1 MGGERRLSAPCQG
14 LCIEG
19 GGESP
24 RSKRNA
30 MVRVAVLSERAGFRW
45 IAIAAGRVERRS
57 HFRLSVFAPSL
68 ETA

>member
-1 MGGERRLSAPCQG
+1 MGGERRLSAPCRG

-30 MVRVAVLSERAGFRW
+30 MVRVAVLSERVGFGW
-45 IAIAAGRVERRS
+45 IAIAAGRVERRF
-57 HFRLSVFAPSL
+57 HFRLPVFAAL
-68 ETA
+68 LKTI